1 MGELRILLL
10 KRSGVG
16 DNLQFLNK
24 IMTALEGGAF
34 ITFAL
39 L

>member
-1 MGELRILLL
+1 MSEHRILLL
-10 KRSGVG
+10 KRSNVG

-24 IMTALEGGAF
+24 IMPALDSGAL
-34 ITFAL
+34 IIFAL